1 MLVHM
6 RNVVN
11 QSRSWTQEGR
21 PQDLL
26 TTWLAKEEGAS
37 ECRSVMERIGV
48 AEQSN
53 ITLRESGQTSLW
65 SFSARMFD

>member
-1 MLVHM
+1 MLVYT

-11 QSRSWTQEGR
+11 QSCSWRQEGR
-21 PQDLL
+21 SQDLL
-26 TTWLAKEEGAS
+26 TAWLAEEEGES
-37 ECRSVMERIGV
+37 ECCSVMEQIRV
-48 AEQSN
+48 DEQSN